1 MGYVVL
7 YDVICSYI
15 TLFRVISYRENFYH
29 ARPLSPV
36 NGRDE
41 RQKPPLTG
49 AGGCAL
55 SVIKG
60 CQPQAGCHPYR
71 YFGEI

>member
-15 TLFRVISYRENFYH
+15 ALFRVISCQKNFYH

-41 RQKPPLTG
+41 RQ
-49 AGGCAL
+49 AAIDRSRRACF
-55 SVIKG
+55 SVIKQR
-60 CQPQAGCHPYR
+60 QPQSADAVQ
-71 YFGEI
+71 